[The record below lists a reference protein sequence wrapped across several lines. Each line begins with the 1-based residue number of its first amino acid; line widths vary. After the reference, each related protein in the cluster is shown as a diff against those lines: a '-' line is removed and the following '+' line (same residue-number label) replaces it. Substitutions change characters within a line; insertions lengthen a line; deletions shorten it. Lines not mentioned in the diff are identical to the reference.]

1 MKRVFVTRQIP
12 DEGIKLLRRRG
23 CVVDIFPK
31 DRQIT
36 RRELLK
42 TLRKN
47 SYDALLTI
55 LTDKINDEVLRAAVP
70 SLKVIANYAVG
81 FDNID
86 LKAAK
91 RHKIIITNA
100 PGPEISEAV
109 AEHTIALMFALL
121 RRIVESDSFVRRGK
135 HAGFEPQLFLGS
147 DFIGK
152 TIGIVGMGRIGE
164 ALARRLYDGFHI
176 KILFTNATGNR
187 TAENTYHA
195 KRVTLNQL
203 LKKSDIVSLHVPL
216 TKETRHLIGKKEL
229 AMMRSASYLINT
241 ARGPVVDEIALIN
254 ALQTGEIAGA
264 ALDVFEHE
272 PYISSSLLKLP
283 NVVLTPH
290 IASATVEVR
299 QTMSRR
305 SAENILAVF
314 AGKTPPNLVEPS

>member
-1 MKRVFVTRQIP
+1 MKQVFVTRQIP

-31 DRQIT
+31 DRKIS
-36 RRELLK
+36 RRELMK
-42 TLRKN
+42 ALRKN

-55 LTDKINDEVLRAAVP
+55 LTDQIDAEILQAAGP

-86 LKAAK
+86 IRAAK
-91 RHKIIITNA
+91 RHNIVVTNA

-121 RRIVESDSFVRRGK
+121 RRIVESDSFVRKGK
-135 HAGFEPQLFLGS
+135 HAGFEPQLFLGN

-152 TIGIVGMGRIGE
+152 TIGIIGMGRIGE
-164 ALARRLYDGFHI
+164 ALARRLYDGFGV
-176 KILFTNATGNR
+176 KILYTSSSR
-187 TAENTYHA
+187 DKTAEKKYRA
-195 KRVTLNQL
+195 QEVSLKVL
-203 LKKSDIVSLHVPL
+203 LQRSDIVSLHVPL
-216 TKETRHLIGKKEL
+216 TRTTRHLIGKKEL
-229 AMMRSASYLINT
+229 AMMKKTSYLINT
-241 ARGPVVDEIALIN
+241 ARGPIVDEAALIT
-254 ALQTGEIAGA
+254 ALQTEEIAGA

-272 PYISSSLLKLP
+272 PHIPSALLRLP
-283 NVVLTPH
+283 NVVFTPH

-305 SAENILAVF
+305 AAENILAVF
-314 AGKTPPNLVEPS
+314 AGKIPPNLVSTA

>member
-1 MKRVFVTRQIP
+1 M
-12 DEGIKLLRRRG
+12 
-23 CVVDIFPK
+23 
-31 DRQIT
+31 
-36 RRELLK
+36 
-42 TLRKN
+42 
-47 SYDALLTI
+47 
-55 LTDKINDEVLRAAVP
+55 
-70 SLKVIANYAVG
+70 
-81 FDNID
+81 
-86 LKAAK
+86 
-91 RHKIIITNA
+91 
-100 PGPEISEAV
+100 
-109 AEHTIALMFALL
+109 
-121 RRIVESDSFVRRGK
+121 
-135 HAGFEPQLFLGS
+135 
-147 DFIGK
+147 
-152 TIGIVGMGRIGE
+152 
-164 ALARRLYDGFHI
+164 
-176 KILFTNATGNR
+176 
-187 TAENTYHA
+187 
-195 KRVTLNQL
+195 
-203 LKKSDIVSLHVPL
+203 SLHVPL